1 MVKIRGKKWTFT
13 AVALLTILFY
23 HNLLRIYYVSKLDY
37 MRTHI
42 PPLSKKEAED
52 AGFAYVFYATSDSY
66 ACSALVN
73 IHQLQ
78 TLGSAVP
85 IHVLASEGVSKVYT
99 DAFATAGVTVH
110 LEVTPKL
117 PLQHGH
123 YYEDCLLKLVV
134 FKLHKLDTTLK
145 RVLLFDSDQLILK
158 TFDNL
163 FSDIPPVDLAAPR
176 AYWLPPWQAVFS
188 SAFMLINL
196 SDRLWDKVN
205 KTLPTGDDE
214 FGGAQPM
221 LDMDILNE
229 LLGNTATVLSG
240 EYVTLNSHW
249 EAWDLPNWY
258 HTEDRHNSS
267 HVQSTKIVKKKTRSR
282 RPMTQAASPL
292 DDDQA
297 STAAARTDM
306 TNSED
311 SDIFQDLVAL
321 YEHSSIIH
329 FTALGKPWMYT
340 LEQVA
345 QQREDAHPAFALQ
358 FGHWNNVAEKVCPK
372 GYLAPTLQAAVTEKP
387 TISIGVDQLN
397 RTKNLGDG

>member
-1 MVKIRGKKWTFT
+1 MVKIRAKKWTFT

-23 HNLLRIYYVSKLDY
+23 HNLLRIYYVSKIDHL
-37 MRTHI
+37 RKHL
-42 PPLSKKEAED
+42 PPLSRKEAED
-52 AGFAYVFYATSDSY
+52 AGFAYVLYATSDSY

-78 TLGSAVP
+78 TLGSTVP
-85 IHVLASEGVSKVYT
+85 IHVLASEGVSEAYI

-134 FKLHKLDTTLK
+134 FKLHKLDRSLK

-158 TFDNL
+158 HFDNL

-176 AYWLPPWQAVFS
+176 AYWLRPWQAVFS

-205 KTLPTGDDE
+205 QTLPTGDDD
-214 FGGAQPM
+214 FGGANPK
-221 LDMDILNE
+221 LDMDILND
-229 LLGNTATVLSG
+229 LLVDTVTVLSG

-249 EAWDLPNWY
+249 EAWDLPAWY
-258 HTEDRHNSS
+258 HPEDRHNSS
-267 HVQSTKIVKKKTRSR
+267 HVKSTKMSKKKTRPR
-282 RPMTQAASPL
+282 LPMVQITRLL

-297 STAAARTDM
+297 STAAAKADM
-306 TNSED
+306 THSEN
-311 SDIFQDLVAL
+311 SDIFQDLAAL
-321 YEHSSIIH
+321 YEYSSIIH

-340 LEQVA
+340 VEQVV
-345 QQREDAHPAFALQ
+345 QQRKDAHPAFSLQ
-358 FGHWNNVAEKVCPK
+358 FGRWSNVAEQVCPK
-372 GYLAPTLQAAVTEKP
+372 GYLAPAVSRNTMP
-387 TISIGVDQLN
+387 TIGVDQSN
-397 RTKNLGDG
+397 RM

>member
-23 HNLLRIYYVSKLDY
+23 HNLLRIYYVSKIDHL
-37 MRTHI
+37 RKHL
-42 PPLSKKEAED
+42 PPLSRKEAED

-78 TLGSAVP
+78 TLGSTVP
-85 IHVLASEGVSKVYT
+85 IHVLASEGVSEAYI

-134 FKLHKLDTTLK
+134 FKLHKLDRSLK
-145 RVLLFDSDQLILK
+145 RVLLLDSDQLILK
-158 TFDNL
+158 NFDNL

-176 AYWLPPWQAVFS
+176 AYWLRPWQAIFS

-196 SDRLWDKVN
+196 SDRIWEIVN
-205 KTLPTGDDE
+205 KTLPTGDDD
-214 FGGAQPM
+214 FGGANPM
-221 LDMDILNE
+221 LDMDILNNIF
-229 LLGNTATVLSG
+229 GDTATILSG

-249 EAWDLPNWY
+249 EAWDLPSWY
-258 HTEDRHNSS
+258 HPVERHNSS
-267 HVQSTKIVKKKTRSR
+267 HIQSTEIAKKKTRSR
-282 RPMTQAASPL
+282 RPVTQTTPLL
-292 DDDQA
+292 DDDQE
-297 STAAARTDM
+297 STAAAKIDM
-306 TNSED
+306 THSED
-311 SDIFQDLVAL
+311 GDLFQDLVAL
-321 YEHSSIIH
+321 YEYSSIIH

-340 LEQVA
+340 VEQVV

-358 FGHWNNVAEKVCPK
+358 FGHWNNVAEQVCPK
-372 GYLAPTLQAAVTEKP
+372 GYLALISEAAVTEKASS
-387 TISIGVDQLN
+387 SIGVDRLN
-397 RTKNLGDG
+397 RV

>member
-23 HNLLRIYYVSKLDY
+23 HNLLRIYYVSKIDHL
-37 MRTHI
+37 RTHL
-42 PPLSKKEAED
+42 PPISRKEAED

-78 TLGSAVP
+78 TLNSTVP
-85 IHVLASEGVSKVYT
+85 IHILASEGVSEAYM

-123 YYEDCLLKLVV
+123 YYEDCLLKLIV
-134 FKLHKLDTTLK
+134 FKLHKLDPSLK

-158 TFDNL
+158 HFDNL
-163 FSDIPPVDLAAPR
+163 FSIVPSVDLAAPR
-176 AYWLPPWQAVFS
+176 AYWLRPGQAVFS

-205 KTLPTGDDE
+205 KTLPTGDHD
-214 FGGAQPM
+214 FGGAEPKV
-221 LDMDILNE
+221 DMDILND
-229 LLGNTATVLSG
+229 LLGDTATVLSG

-258 HTEDRHNSS
+258 QPEDRQNSS
-267 HVQSTKIVKKKTRSR
+267 HVESTKTVKKKTRPR
-282 RPMTQAASPL
+282 LPIVQTTRLL

-297 STAAARTDM
+297 ASTAAAKADVTH
-306 TNSED
+306 SEN
-311 SDIFQDLVAL
+311 SDIFQDLAAL
-321 YEHSSIIH
+321 YQYSSIIH

-340 LEQVA
+340 VEQVV
-345 QQREDAHPAFALQ
+345 QQRKDAHPAFSLQ
-358 FGHWNNVAEKVCPK
+358 FGRWNNVAEQVCPK
-372 GYLAPTLQAAVTEKP
+372 GYLALTSEAAVTEKATP
-387 TISIGVDQLN
+387 SIGVDQSN
-397 RTKNLGDG
+397 